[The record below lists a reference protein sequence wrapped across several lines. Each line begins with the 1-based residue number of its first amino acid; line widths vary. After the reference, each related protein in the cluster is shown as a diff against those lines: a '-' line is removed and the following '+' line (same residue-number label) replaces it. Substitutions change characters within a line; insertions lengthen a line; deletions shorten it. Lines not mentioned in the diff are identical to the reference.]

1 MNSSSTRPR
10 GRPSRIDSPRTLRT
24 ALELLDESGL
34 DALTMRRLADAMEV
48 RAGALYR
55 YYATKQE
62 LLTAMSEQMMEG
74 VTEKVLATDGAPWH
88 ERVADFARALRA
100 ALLNHRDGA
109 RVFAGTHPTGGNVL
123 GFSDALVGVLLDAG
137 FPADD
142 AARTLYTLSNF
153 TVGHTLEEQAAR
165 SEENG
170 GPGAAGLLRSAV
182 TDGSYPHLHTAVTA
196 LASTDFDRH
205 FEYGL
210 GLIIDGLKARRPALP
225 AGSGQ
230 SKADVAIS

>member
-1 MNSSSTRPR
+1 MNSSSTRSR

-24 ALELLDESGL
+24 ALELLDEAGL

-55 YYATKQE
+55 YYATKQD

-88 ERVADFARALRA
+88 ERVADFARALRT

-123 GFSDALVGVLLDAG
+123 GFSEALVGVLLDAG

-142 AARTLYTLSNF
+142 AARTLYALSNF

-165 SEENG
+165 SG
-170 GPGAAGLLRSAV
+170 R
-182 TDGSYPHLHTAVTA
+182 TAERTPP
-196 LASTDFDRH
+196 DCC
-205 FEYGL
+205 
-210 GLIIDGLKARRPALP
+210 ARR
-225 AGSGQ
+225 
-230 SKADVAIS
+230 

>member
-1 MNSSSTRPR
+1 MFTILAGMSSSSTRSP
-10 GRPSRIDSPRTLRT
+10 GRPSRIDGPRTLRT
-24 ALELLDESGL
+24 ALKLLDESGL
-34 DALTMRRLADAMEV
+34 DALTMRRLAEAMDV

-74 VTEKVLATDGAPWH
+74 VTEKVLASGDAAWH
-88 ERVADFARALRA
+88 ERLADFARALRA
-100 ALLNHRDGA
+100 ALLDHRDGA

-142 AARTLYTLSNF
+142 AARTLYAVSNF
-153 TVGHTLEEQAAR
+153 TVGHTLEEQAAD

-170 GPGAAGLLRSAV
+170 GPGAAGRLRAAV
-182 TDGSYPHLHTAVTA
+182 ADGSYPHLRAALSA
-196 LASTDFDRH
+196 LAGTDFDRH

-210 GLIIDGLKARRPALP
+210 GLLIDGLRARRCPVGEA
-225 AGSGQ
+225 
-230 SKADVAIS
+230 